1 MSKKRSTA
9 DMNKEVKEDVK
20 TEMKTEMKTE
30 AKEEVKQEAK
40 EEVKQEVKQE
50 VKTAAPTAKK
60 AMFSRYGGPAPAPL
74 RKIRG
79 GGGKGNSQLSKLQG
93 VVTRVSEKTF
103 NQASGPVV
111 KKVVDIIVT
120 NVIGNG
126 AGDVVKT
133 GVPGMDW
140 IFPSSKVDS
149 PEASES
155 VAADDKF
162 KAVAREINLD
172 ETQIRKLNVFSSS
185 FYKEQKNGESAA
197 GVASV
202 DVGSLVEIN
211 GVSIDAVTRNGST
224 NFYRNAGKLMPLTDK
239 APSAAELGPQMISLM
254 HQSGMQSWAAFQS
267 SANAGGWFDTSQLN
281 PEQTKQAVACQ
292 AMWSKVVHSTADRL
306 AIMAQGKGDLEETY
320 FKGHEERVLVDI
332 DPAKLANGSMS
343 LFLPGPYDKDIVPV
357 LHIGMS
363 PSNRTPGLI
372 QKLAGS
378 PEDQASLPDVFAA
391 QSLINLEVRGK
402 AVRLE
407 MSSDAI
413 YDRTAAV
420 DALDKGENDPILGG
434 PNQRIPFTVSLRDV
448 GWSFGS
454 VIEAKACMAASELLW
469 SADFAAFPRMERVD
483 DGSTESNF
491 PEGGKL
497 FIDVPSTLRKSALK
511 ISEKFVKDVLCGGLN
526 AFIPIKMKADDVTKL
541 ELPTGVSELPYLV
554 EHAYEELVSGAGF
567 NLENWTEEGKV
578 EFYVVIEGVFK
589 ALSEDPEL
597 ATSTDKAE
605 AYLRGLE
612 GLDSNIKV
620 RNFLASQA
628 LVYAVKA

>member
-9 DMNKEVKEDVK
+9 ETNKELKE
-20 TEMKTEMKTE
+20 E
-30 AKEEVKQEAK
+30 AKDEAKAEVKA
-40 EEVKQEVKQE
+40 EVKAE
-50 VKTAAPTAKK
+50 APAAKK
-60 AMFSRYGGPAPAPL
+60 AMFSRYGGPPPAPL
-74 RKIRG
+74 RKVRGG

-103 NQASGPVV
+103 NQAGGPVL
-111 KKVVDIIVT
+111 KKIVEIVVT

-126 AGDVVKT
+126 SGDVVKT
-133 GVPGMDW
+133 GLPGMDW
-140 IFPSSKVDS
+140 IFPSSKLDS
-149 PEASES
+149 PETSES
-155 VAADDKF
+155 VDDKF
-162 KAVAREINLD
+162 KAVAREINLQ

-211 GVSIDAVTRNGST
+211 GVSIDAVTKNGST
-224 NFYRNAGKLMPLTDK
+224 NFYRNAGKLTPLTDK
-239 APSAAELGPQMISLM
+239 APSAAELGPQMIRLL
-254 HQSGMQSWAAFQS
+254 HEPGMQSWAAFQS
-267 SANAGGWFDTSQLN
+267 SANAGGWYDSSQLN
-281 PEQTKQAVACQ
+281 PEQTKQAVVCQ
-292 AMWSKVVHSTADRL
+292 AMWSKVLESAADRL
-306 AIMAQGKGDLEETY
+306 AVMSQGKGDLEETY
-320 FKGHEERVLVDI
+320 FKGHEERVRATN
-332 DPAKLANGSMS
+332 PAKFANGEKH
-343 LFLPGPYDKDIVPV
+343 LFLPGPYDKDLVPV
-357 LHIGMS
+357 LQVGMS
-363 PSNRTPGLI
+363 PSIRTPGLI

-378 PEDQASLPDVFAA
+378 AEDQYSLPDSFAA
-391 QSLINLEVRGK
+391 QSLVNLEVRGK

-420 DALDKGENDPILGG
+420 NALDKGEHDPTLGG
-434 PNQRIPFTVSLRDV
+434 PNQRVPFTVSLRDI

-454 VIEAKACMAASELLW
+454 MVEAKACMAASELLW

-497 FIDVPSTLRKSALK
+497 FLDVPSTLRKSALK

-526 AFIPIKMKADDVTKL
+526 AFIPIKQKADDVTKL
-541 ELPTGVSELPYLV
+541 ELPNGVSELPYLV

-567 NLENWTEEGKV
+567 NLENWTDEGTM

-597 ATSTDKAE
+597 ATSADKAE
-605 AYLRGLE
+605 AFLRAMD
-612 GLDSNIKV
+612 GLDSNVKI

>member
-1 MSKKRSTA
+1 MSKKRSTGEVS
-9 DMNKEVKEDVK
+9 KETSKETK
-20 TEMKTEMKTE
+20 EEMKT
-30 AKEEVKQEAK
+30 
-40 EEVKQEVKQE
+40 EVKQEVKSE
-50 VKTAAPTAKK
+50 ATSAKK
-60 AMFSRYGGPAPAPL
+60 AMFSRFGGPAPPPL
-74 RKIRG
+74 RKVRGGG
-79 GGGKGNSQLSKLQG
+79 GGGKGNSQLSKVQG
-93 VVTRVSEKTF
+93 VVTRVSDKTF

-111 KKVVDIIVT
+111 KKIIDILVT

-126 AGDVVKT
+126 SGDVVKT
-133 GVPGMDW
+133 GIPGMDW
-140 IFPSSKVDS
+140 IFPSSKIDS
-149 PEASES
+149 PETSES
-155 VAADDKF
+155 ADGKF

-202 DVGSLVEIN
+202 DVGSLVEIS
-211 GVSIDAVTRNGST
+211 GVSIDAVVKNGST
-224 NFYRNAGKLMPLTDK
+224 NFYRNAGKLTPLTDR
-239 APSAAELGPQMISLM
+239 APSAAELGPQMIRLM
-254 HQSGMQSWAAFQS
+254 HESGMQSWAAFQS
-267 SANAGGWFDTSQLN
+267 SASAGGWFDTSQLN
-281 PEQTKQAVACQ
+281 PEQVKQAVACQ
-292 AMWSKVVHSTADRL
+292 AMWSKVIDSTADRL
-306 AIMAQGKGDLEETY
+306 AIMAQGKGDEEETY
-320 FKGHEERVLVDI
+320 FKGHEERVRATN
-332 DPAKLANGSMS
+332 PAKLANGDTN

-357 LHIGMS
+357 LQLGTT

-378 PEDQASLPDVFAA
+378 PEDQGSLPEAFAA
-391 QSLINLEVRGK
+391 QSLVNLEVRGK

-407 MSSDAI
+407 MSSYAI

-420 DALDKGENDPILGG
+420 DALDKGENDPILGD
-434 PNQRIPFTVSLRDV
+434 PNQRIPFTVSLRDI

-483 DGSTESNF
+483 DGNAESNF

-497 FIDVPSTLRKSALK
+497 FLDVPSTLRKSALK

-526 AFIPIKMKADDVTKL
+526 AYIPIKQKADDVTKL
-541 ELPTGVSELPYLV
+541 DMPTGVSELPYLV

-567 NLENWTEEGKV
+567 NLENWTEEGTL

-605 AYLRGLE
+605 AYLRGMDGLE
-612 GLDSNIKV
+612 SNVKI